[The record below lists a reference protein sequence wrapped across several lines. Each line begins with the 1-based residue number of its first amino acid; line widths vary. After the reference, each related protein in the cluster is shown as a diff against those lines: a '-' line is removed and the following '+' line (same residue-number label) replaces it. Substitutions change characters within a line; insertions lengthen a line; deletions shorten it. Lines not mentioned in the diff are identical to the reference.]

1 MWSFVEANAHTKTQP
16 HMQNTL
22 RHAQTH
28 RRTDKH
34 TRKQGYWE
42 REGPLEGRPA
52 ANPGSVVSIQKRN
65 RPLKA

>member
-1 MWSFVEANAHTKTQP
+1 MQAFVEVNAREGSRAYTQCA
-16 HMQNTL
+16 M

-28 RRTDKH
+28 CRTHKH

-42 REGPLEGRPA
+42 REGTLEGRPA
-52 ANPGSVVSIQKRN
+52 AKPGSVVSIQKRN

>member
-1 MWSFVEANAHTKTQP
+1 MWSFVEANAHTKTQA

-28 RRTDKH
+28 RRTDK
-34 TRKQGYWE
+34 QGYWE
-42 REGPLEGRPA
+42 REGPLEGRRA